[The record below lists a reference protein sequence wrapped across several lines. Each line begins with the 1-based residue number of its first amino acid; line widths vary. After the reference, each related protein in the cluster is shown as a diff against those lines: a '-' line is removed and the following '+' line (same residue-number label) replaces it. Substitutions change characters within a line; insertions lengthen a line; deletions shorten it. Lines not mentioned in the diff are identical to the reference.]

1 MRPFDAI
8 EKFST
13 ASNRAFGVG
22 LNTAYHLR
30 SYFLLSLPMNTT
42 AKRITI
48 SIISSIA
55 VFLIAGFIQ
64 NNLDSTSASLATFV
78 VIFIGVSIAAFTSG
92 ASTTRARSVAPR
104 SSSSNSSSSSS
115 SSNSDAETGSVKWF
129 NVKKGYG
136 FITRDSGDDVFV
148 HYRNIVGDGRRSI
161 ADGPR
166 VQFVVVDGDK
176 GLQADEVEAI

>member
-1 MRPFDAI
+1 
-8 EKFST
+8 
-13 ASNRAFGVG
+13 
-22 LNTAYHLR
+22 
-30 SYFLLSLPMNTT
+30 MNTT

-55 VFLIAGFIQ
+55 VFLIIGFVKD
-64 NNLDSTSASLATFV
+64 NLDSTSANFATFV
-78 VIFIGVSIAAFTSG
+78 VIFVGVAIAAFTSG
-92 ASTTRARSVAPR
+92 SSTTRARSVAA
-104 SSSSNSSSSSS
+104 SGSSSS

-161 ADGPR
+161 ADGQR